1 MSTSTQPE
9 STDPFVSSLSTGP
22 QRFLAEAL
30 EHALSNGRRT
40 PADFIRHFPP
50 MAIMDSLDAVPEI
63 RASFLTVL
71 VGLREKTAIRTPS
84 SDAGRLLQAALE
96 EGDCDPEAI
105 VSLFAPDH
113 RIKYLEGRKIWLFLM
128 EGEPWK
134 VSRSKDAAGFKKVQH
149 HMAYLIDRGIVHG
162 LHSHQDVIDGITVEV
177 LAEKL
182 PRSEL
187 AKLVKRALTM
197 GRENRSFTD
206 REMTTAVPTPVIL
219 DHVPLPQVMDSVISP
234 MARRANYVDL
244 PSTGNE
250 APKTGLTNGG
260 GESQF
265 PSFDVGNSTAPSA
278 SQLPPPE
285 ELS

>member
-1 MSTSTQPE
+1 MSQSEQTE
-9 STDPFVSSLSTGP
+9 AFVSSLSTGP
-22 QRFLAEAL
+22 QRFLSEAL
-30 EHALSNGRRT
+30 EHALVNGRRT

-50 MAIMDSLDAVPEI
+50 MAMMDSLDSVPEL
-63 RASFLTVL
+63 RAGFLTVL
-71 VGLREKTAIRTPS
+71 VGLREKTALRTPS

-96 EGDCDPEAI
+96 EGDCDAEAI
-105 VSLFAPDH
+105 ISLFAPDH
-113 RIKYLEGRKIWLFLM
+113 RIKYLDGRKVWLFLM

-187 AKLVKRALTM
+187 AKLVKRALMM

-206 REMTTAVPTPVIL
+206 REMTAAVPTSTIL
-219 DHVPLPQVMDSVISP
+219 DHVPLPQVMDSVVTP
-234 MARRANYVDL
+234 MARRANYVEPPPAKGDDK
-244 PSTGNE
+244 GA
-250 APKTGLTNGG
+250 APNNG

-265 PSFDVGNSTAPSA
+265 PSFDMNSTAPA
-278 SQLPPPE
+278 SHIPPPE
-285 ELS
+285 DLS

>member
-1 MSTSTQPE
+1 MSQADSTE
-9 STDPFVSSLSTGP
+9 PFVSSLSTGP
-22 QRFLAEAL
+22 QRFLSEAL
-30 EHALSNGRRT
+30 EHSLVNGRRT
-40 PADFIRHFPP
+40 AADFIRHFPP
-50 MAIMDSLDAVPEI
+50 MAIMESLDSVPEL

-71 VGLREKTAIRTPS
+71 VGLREKTALRTPS
-84 SDAGRLLQAALE
+84 SDGGRMLQAALE
-96 EGDCDPEAI
+96 EGDCDAEAI
-105 VSLFAPDH
+105 ASLFAPDH
-113 RIKYLEGRKIWLFLM
+113 RIRYLDGRKVWLFLM

-187 AKLVKRALTM
+187 AKLVKRALSM

-206 REMTTAVPTPVIL
+206 RDMSAAVPTATIL
-219 DHVPLPQVMDSVISP
+219 DHVPLPQVMDSVVSP
-234 MARRANYVDL
+234 MARRANYLEPPPAKEDK
-244 PSTGNE
+244 PQA
-250 APKTGLTNGG
+250 APAPANGG
-260 GESQF
+260 SGDSQF
-265 PSFDVGNSTAPSA
+265 PSFDVGQSHV
-278 SQLPPPE
+278 PPPE

>member
-1 MSTSTQPE
+1 MST
-9 STDPFVSSLSTGP
+9 TDTTEPFVSSLPTGP

-30 EHALSNGRRT
+30 EHALANGRRT

-50 MAIMDSLDAVPEI
+50 MAMMEALDEVPEL

-71 VGLREKTAIRTPS
+71 VGLREKTALRTPS

-96 EGDCDPEAI
+96 EGDCDAEAI

-113 RIKYLEGRKIWLFLM
+113 RIKYLDGRKVWLFLM

-134 VSRSKDAAGFKKVQH
+134 ISRSKDAAGFKKVQQ

-162 LHSHQDVIDGITVEV
+162 LHSHQDVVDGITVEV

-187 AKLVKRALTM
+187 AKLVKRALSM

-206 REMTTAVPTPVIL
+206 RDMAAAVPTAVVL
-219 DHVPLPQVMDSVISP
+219 DHVPLPQVMESVITP
-234 MARRANYVDL
+234 MARRANYL
-244 PSTGNE
+244 EPPPAKEEKRE
-250 APKTGLTNGG
+250 ATNGG
-260 GESQF
+260 ESSF
-265 PSFDVGNSTAPSA
+265 PSFDISTPPG
-278 SQLPPPE
+278 SQVPPPD

>member
-1 MSTSTQPE
+1 M
-9 STDPFVSSLSTGP
+9 
-22 QRFLAEAL
+22 
-30 EHALSNGRRT
+30 N
-40 PADFIRHFPP
+40 PP
-50 MAIMDSLDAVPEI
+50 
-63 RASFLTVL
+63 
-71 VGLREKTAIRTPS
+71 PS
-84 SDAGRLLQAALE
+84 SGILNVK
-96 EGDCDPEAI
+96 PK
-105 VSLFAPDH
+105 SL
-113 RIKYLEGRKIWLFLM
+113 
-128 EGEPWK
+128 
-134 VSRSKDAAGFKKVQH
+134 RS
-149 HMAYLIDRGIVHG
+149 I
-162 LHSHQDVIDGITVEV
+162 EV

-234 MARRANYVDL
+234 MARRANYVE
-244 PSTGNE
+244 PPTASTE
-250 APKTGLTNGG
+250 TKTGLTNGG

-265 PSFDVGNSTAPSA
+265 PSFDVGNSTAPSGG

>member
-1 MSTSTQPE
+1 MSTSTTPE
-9 STDPFVSSLSTGP
+9 STEPFVSSLATGP
-22 QRFLAEAL
+22 QRFLSEAL

-50 MAIMDSLDAVPEI
+50 MSMMDSLDAVPEI

-71 VGLREKTAIRTPS
+71 VGLREKTALRTPS

-96 EGDCDPEAI
+96 EGDCDAEAI

-113 RIKYLEGRKIWLFLM
+113 RIKYLEGRKVWLFLM

-206 REMTTAVPTPVIL
+206 REMTTAVPTSVIL
-219 DHVPLPQVMDSVISP
+219 DHVPLPQVMDSVVSP
-234 MARRANYVDL
+234 MARRANYVEQ
-244 PSTGNE
+244 P
-250 APKTGLTNGG
+250 APKEETKSALTNGG

-265 PSFDVGNSTAPSA
+265 PSFDVGNSTAPTGA